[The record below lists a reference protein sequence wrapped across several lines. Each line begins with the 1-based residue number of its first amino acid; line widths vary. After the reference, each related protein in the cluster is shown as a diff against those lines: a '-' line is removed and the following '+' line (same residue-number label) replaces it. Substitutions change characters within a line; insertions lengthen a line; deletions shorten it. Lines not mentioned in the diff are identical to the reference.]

1 MFFGDAKQNYEQ
13 RLTVANIK
21 PKLPNSL
28 IFDSTETH
36 LHWLPICIPLYT
48 FQKSKTLLQSHKMV
62 KIYCCQRVWDSLVLK

>member
-36 LHWLPICIPLYT
+36 LH
-48 FQKSKTLLQSHKMV
+48 
-62 KIYCCQRVWDSLVLK
+62 